1 MSAAAPAVQ
10 LLLLPAHQGA
20 GIGAA
25 QQPAG
30 LLPRWQAIYGDP
42 CVAQHDWQRPRSG
55 DWQIQLEQAVLHSQR
70 PVALLAEGLGCQLV
84 ARWAQHSRHARRVL
98 AALLLA
104 PLDVE
109 TEQYQHQLPSW
120 QPMAHT
126 RLPFA
131 SQLLLPRPMAGAPL
145 QRMQQ
150 MAAHWGSSLRWL
162 DEEHGKGQGAQPPAA
177 PLGPLRL
184 ALQGLLASAAVAL
197 PGQGAHWPTD

>member
-1 MSAAAPAVQ
+1 MSAAAPAMQ
-10 LLLLPAHQGA
+10 LLLLPAHQGLGA
-20 GIGAA
+20 GDD
-25 QQPAG
+25 QPAG
-30 LLPRWQAIYGDP
+30 LLPRWQAAYGDP

-109 TEQYQHQLPSW
+109 TEQSQHQLPSW
-120 QPMAHT
+120 QPMART
-126 RLPFA
+126 PLPFA
-131 SQLLLPRPMAGAPL
+131 SQLLLPRPMAGEPL

-150 MAAHWGSSLRWL
+150 MAAHWGSRLRWL
-162 DEEHGKGQGAQPPAA
+162 DEWQGPAQQEA
-177 PLGPLRL
+177 PLGLLRL
-184 ALQGLLASAAVAL
+184 ALQELLASVTAAL
-197 PGQGAHWPTD
+197 PGQGAHRPTH